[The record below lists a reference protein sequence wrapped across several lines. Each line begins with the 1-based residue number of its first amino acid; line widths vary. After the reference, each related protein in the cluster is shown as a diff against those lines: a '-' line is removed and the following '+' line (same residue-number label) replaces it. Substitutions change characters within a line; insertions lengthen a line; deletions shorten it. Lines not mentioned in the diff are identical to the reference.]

1 MTEPLID
8 QFTRTRML
16 WGQEA
21 LDRLAC
27 SHVLVFGVGGVGGY
41 AAEAIARSGVGHIT
55 LVDNDTVS
63 ITNLNRQ
70 IIALH
75 STVGQFKVDVMRQR
89 ILDINPDCQVK
100 ALRMFYLPENAD
112 EIDLG
117 VYDYVV
123 DCIDTVAAK
132 IDIIRRCHEL
142 GVPVLSSMG
151 AANKMDPTAFRVID
165 ISKTHTDPLAKAM
178 RAKLR
183 QMGIHHVK
191 VVFSDETP
199 MKTLDAA
206 ESPQHGKRHI
216 PASNAFVPAAAGLV
230 CASEVVKDLIQPC
243 LDV

>member
-1 MTEPLID
+1 MTTSDID
-8 QFTRTRML
+8 QFERTRML

-21 LDRLAC
+21 IRRLAC
-27 SHVLVFGVGGVGGY
+27 SHVLIFGVGGVGGY

-75 STVGQFKVDVMRQR
+75 STIGQFKVDVMRQR
-89 ILDINPDCQVK
+89 ILDINPDCEVN
-100 ALRMFYLPENAD
+100 ALRMFYLPENAN
-112 EIDLG
+112 EIRIQD
-117 VYDYVV
+117 YDYVL

-142 GVPVLSSMG
+142 HVPVISSMG
-151 AANKMDPTAFRVID
+151 AANKMDPTAFRVTD
-165 ISKTHTDPLAKAM
+165 IAKTHTDPLAKAM
-178 RAKLR
+178 RSKLR
-183 QMGIHHVK
+183 QMGINHVK

-199 MKTLDAA
+199 LKPLAA
-206 ESPQHGKRHI
+206 TEAPPSGKRHI

-230 CASEVVKDLIQPC
+230 CASEVIKDIIAPC
-243 LDV
+243 IS

>member
-1 MTEPLID
+1 
-8 QFTRTRML
+8 
-16 WGQEA
+16 
-21 LDRLAC
+21 
-27 SHVLVFGVGGVGGY
+27 
-41 AAEAIARSGVGHIT
+41 
-55 LVDNDTVS
+55 
-63 ITNLNRQ
+63 
-70 IIALH
+70 
-75 STVGQFKVDVMRQR
+75 
-89 ILDINPDCQVK
+89 
-100 ALRMFYLPENAD
+100 MFYLPENAD

-191 VVFSDETP
+191 VVY
-199 MKTLDAA
+199 L
-206 ESPQHGKRHI
+206 
-216 PASNAFVPAAAGLV
+216 SNVNGGWTTARNKGEVLVRRAGT
-230 CASEVVKDLIQPC
+230 EKWRNIDIR
-243 LDV
+243 